1 MRNLVMTIPHDKYA
15 YSANAEHNVLKL
27 SQAEKARLNASS
39 AKGLVN
45 IVLAQFFLLAIVVVL
60 CWVVS
65 GVAAAMSALAGGMAY
80 LVPTALFVL
89 HMLLKLYS
97 GSNASVLT
105 FFWGEA
111 FKLGGTVGL
120 LALIVKLSGT
130 SLVWPALLIGLVA
143 VLKGYVLLLAFKRL

>member
-1 MRNLVMTIPHDKYA
+1 MTIPHDKYA

-89 HMLLKLYS
+89 HMLLKL
-97 GSNASVLT
+97 
-105 FFWGEA
+105 
-111 FKLGGTVGL
+111 
-120 LALIVKLSGT
+120 
-130 SLVWPALLIGLVA
+130 
-143 VLKGYVLLLAFKRL
+143 